1 MRTMQTMLDDERLH
15 QTLLRGHQK
24 MRGDRRQLW
33 RGLDTLACFWRR
45 RNLTIYLR
53 ISLRTTA
60 GLLFDFCHRFVQIGK
75 RFSTDN
81 LIAICWLTRRL
92 SLLSPHSSTPSS
104 TLNYK
109 PMLAHSRTTTE
120 QRFRMDALEQGNF
133 AGEHAAVAL
142 VAAKKKCS
150 VSEKDVVKTRAR
162 ALFERHPGAKR
173 VLCRDVPSAFISLRQ
188 LAESSSSRSRWPRLA
203 THLSPD

>member
-1 MRTMQTMLDDERLH
+1 
-15 QTLLRGHQK
+15 

-104 TLNYK
+104 TLNYN

-120 QRFRMDALEQGNF
+120 QRFRMDDLELGNDSGSLLASRIDGFLPKQEGAYADGLNALDWINTDWKKLWTRRRTRIEGGQGRRLRRASLTRLPVLLTGSKSLPWTLTTWTQSWSNRRCWQ
-133 AGEHAAVAL
+133 L
-142 VAAKKKCS
+142 
-150 VSEKDVVKTRAR
+150 KD
-162 ALFERHPGAKR
+162 
-173 VLCRDVPSAFISLRQ
+173 
-188 LAESSSSRSRWPRLA
+188 
-203 THLSPD
+203 